1 MIRYLIPLSL
11 FLAIVAF
18 LAVGLNRDPT
28 LVPSPLVGKPAPE
41 FSMPRLKDPDE
52 TVSRSDL
59 LGKISLLNVWATWCV
74 SCRAEHPLLIE
85 LANEGQLPIYG
96 LNYKDNRDEAI
107 RWLTQLGDPYV
118 ASVYDP
124 AGRLGFD
131 LGVYG
136 LPETFVMDPQGII
149 AYKHIGPIDADAWE
163 NKILPV
169 VQALRKAGG

>member
-28 LVPSPLVGKPAPE
+28 VVPSPLVGKPTPE
-41 FSMPRLKDPDE
+41 FSLPRLKDPGE

-59 LGKISLLNVWATWCV
+59 LGKVSLLNVWATWCV
-74 SCRAEHPLLIE
+74 SCRAEHPLLID
-85 LANEGQLPIYG
+85 LANEGRLPIYG

-107 RWLTQLGDPYV
+107 QWLEQLGDPYV
-118 ASVYDP
+118 ASAYDP
-124 AGRLGFD
+124 SGRLGFD

-136 LPETFVMDPQGII
+136 LPETFVMDPQGVI
-149 AYKHIGPIDADAWE
+149 AYKHIGPIDADAWR

-169 VQALRKAGG
+169 IQALQEAGG